1 MAKIQKSTSESSIH
15 LDVDL
20 DSSVNVEILKDTEHL
35 KKGQIHLDVDLDSS
49 VNVEILKDTEHLKK
63 GQTHSVSYAIA
74 LIFVNQ
80 KIAKIIK

>member
-1 MAKIQKSTSESSIH
+1 MAKIQESTSESLIL

-35 KKGQIHLDVDLDSS
+35 KKGQIH
-49 VNVEILKDTEHLKK
+49 
-63 GQTHSVSYAIA
+63 SVSYAIA
-74 LIFVNQ
+74 LIFVNK

>member
-1 MAKIQKSTSESSIH
+1 MAKIQESTSESIVL

-35 KKGQIHLDVDLDSS
+35 KKGDL
-49 VNVEILKDTEHLKK
+49 
-63 GQTHSVSYAIA
+63 HSVSYAIA
-74 LIFVNQ
+74 LIFVKQ

>member
-1 MAKIQKSTSESSIH
+1 MAKIQESTSESSIL

-35 KKGQIHLDVDLDSS
+35 KKGQIH
-49 VNVEILKDTEHLKK
+49 
-63 GQTHSVSYAIA
+63 SVSYAIA

>member
-1 MAKIQKSTSESSIH
+1 MAKIQESTSESLIL

-35 KKGQIHLDVDLDSS
+35 KKGQIH
-49 VNVEILKDTEHLKK
+49 
-63 GQTHSVSYAIA
+63 SVSYAIA

>member
-1 MAKIQKSTSESSIH
+1 MAKIQESTSESIA
-15 LDVDL
+15 LLGVDL

-35 KKGQIHLDVDLDSS
+35 KKGQIH
-49 VNVEILKDTEHLKK
+49 
-63 GQTHSVSYAIA
+63 SVSYAIA

>member
-1 MAKIQKSTSESSIH
+1 MAKIQESTSESIVL

-35 KKGQIHLDVDLDSS
+35 KKGDL
-49 VNVEILKDTEHLKK
+49 
-63 GQTHSVSYAIA
+63 HSVSYAIA

>member
-1 MAKIQKSTSESSIH
+1 MAKIQESTSESSIL

-20 DSSVNVEILKDTEHL
+20 DSSVSVEILKDTEHL
-35 KKGQIHLDVDLDSS
+35 KKGQI
-49 VNVEILKDTEHLKK
+49 
-63 GQTHSVSYAIA
+63 HSVSYAIA

>member
-1 MAKIQKSTSESSIH
+1 MAKIQESTSESSIL

-35 KKGQIHLDVDLDSS
+35 KKGDL
-49 VNVEILKDTEHLKK
+49 
-63 GQTHSVSYAIA
+63 HSVSYAIA
-74 LIFVNQ
+74 LIFVKQ

>member
-1 MAKIQKSTSESSIH
+1 MAKIQESTSESSML

-35 KKGQIHLDVDLDSS
+35 KKGQIH
-49 VNVEILKDTEHLKK
+49 
-63 GQTHSVSYAIA
+63 SVSYAIA

>member
-1 MAKIQKSTSESSIH
+1 MAKIQESTSESIAL

-35 KKGQIHLDVDLDSS
+35 KKGQIH
-49 VNVEILKDTEHLKK
+49 
-63 GQTHSVSYAIA
+63 SVSYAIA

>member
-1 MAKIQKSTSESSIH
+1 MAKIQESTSESIAL

-35 KKGQIHLDVDLDSS
+35 KKGQIH
-49 VNVEILKDTEHLKK
+49 
-63 GQTHSVSYAIA
+63 SVSYAIA

-80 KIAKIIK
+80 NIAKIIK

>member
-1 MAKIQKSTSESSIH
+1 MAKIQESTSESSI
-15 LDVDL
+15 L
-20 DSSVNVEILKDTEHL
+20 
-35 KKGQIHLDVDLDSS
+35 LDVDLDSS